1 MISCFVLKSLLI
13 FFSFKLWFLLPLC
26 SFINSVQVG
35 ESDIITP
42 QYSGTDLK
50 GKKGESDFYLIFF
63 ITRAGANKE
72 FCTEK

>member
-1 MISCFVLKSLLI
+1 M
-13 FFSFKLWFLLPLC
+13 
-26 SFINSVQVG
+26 QVG
-35 ESDIITP
+35 KSDIITP

>member
-1 MISCFVLKSLLI
+1 MFFLI
-13 FFSFKLWFLLPLC
+13 NL
-26 SFINSVQVG
+26 VVG

-42 QYSGTDLK
+42 QYSGRDLK